1 MQSEHAVNTNV
12 IEVLQRNPALLHKAR
27 LLQLIF
33 DVFVDTQCHRVSIG
47 QGTVS
52 MAPHPAGAPDG
63 WAAFTIRASQPVW
76 DAFASPERRPQYH
89 DLIAMVESGH
99 ATVSGDLLPFFR
111 NLFVVKGVLA
121 AAFRGDASW

>member
-1 MQSEHAVNTNV
+1 MNV
-12 IEVLQRNPALLHKAR
+12 IEVLQRNPALLRKAR

-33 DVFVDTQCHRVSIG
+33 DLFVGAQCYRVTIG

-52 MAPHPAGAPDG
+52 LAAHPASEPDG
-63 WAAFTIRASQPVW
+63 WAAFVIRASQPVW
-76 DAFASPERRPQYH
+76 EAFASPERKPQFH
-89 DLIAMVESGH
+89 DLIALVESEH